1 MSKYAIYYR
10 VSTDGQGKSG
20 LGLDAQKKL
29 CEHFVLH
36 QKGEISKEIIEVET
50 GTSKI
55 RISHDKPFS
64 LETLLKKRPK
74 LKEIINFCHKEKA
87 ILVTADLSRLGRSQ
101 LLISYLMQTGINF
114 ICADSP
120 MDGAFILQIKAAVY
134 EEEARTISK
143 RTKLA
148 LEAKKAKGF
157 KLGNPRFQDVDRT
170 HRAKVEK
177 TEAIQAYSQIAGLVS
192 DYRKQG
198 FSYEKIANELN
209 RLGFKTRQGVEFKKM
224 TVKRILDRVIT
235 K

>member
-1 MSKYAIYYR
+1 
-10 VSTDGQGKSG
+10 
-20 LGLDAQKKL
+20 
-29 CEHFVLH
+29 
-36 QKGEISKEIIEVET
+36 
-50 GTSKI
+50 
-55 RISHDKPFS
+55 
-64 LETLLKKRPK
+64 
-74 LKEIINFCHKEKA
+74 
-87 ILVTADLSRLGRSQ
+87 
-101 LLISYLMQTGINF
+101 MQTGINF

-170 HRAKVEK
+170 HRAKIEK
-177 TEAIQAYSQIAGLVS
+177 AEAIQAYSQIAGLVG

-209 RLGFKTRQGVEFKKM
+209 RLGFKTRQEVEFKKM